1 MEEAKNKA
9 GRGQVLEA
17 ASEAATE
24 IGEAT
29 GNESLLGTGETVG
42 KMIGAAQDNDIE
54 DFVDAASDL

>member
-1 MEEAKNKA
+1 M
-9 GRGQVLEA
+9 EA

-29 GNESLLGTGETVG
+29 GIESLLGTGQTVG